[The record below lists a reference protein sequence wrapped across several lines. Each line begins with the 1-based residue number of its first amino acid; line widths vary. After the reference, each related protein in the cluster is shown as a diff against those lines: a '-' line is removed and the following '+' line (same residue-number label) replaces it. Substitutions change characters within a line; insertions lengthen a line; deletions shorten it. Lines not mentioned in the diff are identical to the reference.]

1 MQTLLLWVL
10 ALYGVS
16 TLLIHIGKRLHH
28 SRRKTGIHYCLYTC
42 NSQNSIEWMI
52 RYLARLAFLE
62 GRSFRF
68 TVYDYGS
75 SDDTLAIL
83 EYLKR
88 DGLFIEVKLPGHQD
102 GFNQWKK
109 TDEAYIVVDLRET
122 SKRHSLVPQA

>member
-1 MQTLLLWVL
+1 MQTLLLWVF

-16 TLLIHIGKRLHH
+16 TLLIHVAKRFYH
-28 SRRKTGIHYCLYTC
+28 SRRKTGIHYCVYTC
-42 NSQNSIEWMI
+42 NSQNNIEWMI
-52 RYLARLAFLE
+52 RYLSRLACLE
-62 GRSFRF
+62 GRAFRF

-75 SDDTLAIL
+75 IDDTLAII
-83 EYLKR
+83 ECLKR

-102 GFNQWKK
+102 GIIQWKK